1 MLDEKTIKLIEDLEK
16 SAAADQSTGM
26 SQMKKKTQVRQKDY
40 EGEGAGLGA
49 MLGAGAGALS
59 QKGRALKALL
69 GAAGGALAGREL
81 GKRTIGTQRTSVTE
95 GTVKKQERKAEN
107 AEVPRL
113 TDQKVL
119 KLIEGNKK

>member
-1 MLDEKTIKLIEDLEK
+1 MIDDKTTQFLDELEK
-16 SAAADQSTGM
+16 VAADSSTGM
-26 SQMKKKTQVRQKDY
+26 SQVKKREQTRQRDY

-49 MLGAGAGALS
+49 ILGAGAGALS
-59 QKGRALKALL
+59 KKYKPLTAAA
-69 GAAGGALAGREL
+69 GAALGALAGKEM
-81 GKRTIGTQRTSVTE
+81 GKRTIGTSRTSVEE

-119 KLIEGNKK
+119 KLIKGNK

>member
-1 MLDEKTIKLIEDLEK
+1 MLDEKTNKLIEELEK
-16 SAAADQSTGM
+16 TAAADQSTGM
-26 SQMKKKTQVRQKDY
+26 SQVKKRTQVRQKDY

-49 MLGAGAGALS
+49 LLGAGSGALS
-59 QKGRALKALL
+59 KKYKALASIA
-69 GAAGGALAGREL
+69 GAVGGGLAGRAL

-107 AEVPRL
+107 ADVPRL

-119 KLIEGNKK
+119 KLIESNKK